1 MPSAVCPSLTSW
13 VRSELNLGAELE
25 SIRVFASNLRRLLLT
40 PPVRVN
46 VVLAIDPGFH
56 NGCKLAIVERKGRVL
71 GVDTIY
77 PFVRNIKG
85 NTGDT
90 EAVEKLRRY
99 VREYRCG
106 FICIGNGT
114 ACRETEA
121 WLGDLI
127 SRGVFE
133 DINVQYTVINESG
146 ASQYSVTTDAKTE
159 FPDMD
164 INHISAVS
172 LARRL
177 QDPLLEYVKV
187 PPMHLG
193 IGMYQHDVT
202 SKLLTTSL
210 DCVVMECVSFVGV
223 DLNVASEIILRKV
236 SGLNK
241 SRSAAIVQH
250 RENVG
255 PFRSREDLKSVK
267 GIGPISFQQCA
278 GFVRIVPQTLRQK
291 TNMNSLTAIC
301 PLDSTTVHP
310 ESYNLAKKLLS
321 LAKLDLADIGSGGF
335 ITSLKSFV
343 FKTGINVLSEKCG
356 CTDKT
361 LQTIL
366 DSLYQPLDFDFRA
379 QFDKPLFRKGF
390 TSIDC
395 LKSGEMLTGSV
406 LNVTPFGAFVDIG
419 VGISGLVHTSRMNG
433 QMLQLGNTVKVLVL
447 NVEIMRKRIALRL
460 LEVVG

>member
-1 MPSAVCPSLTSW
+1 
-13 VRSELNLGAELE
+13 
-25 SIRVFASNLRRLLLT
+25 
-40 PPVRVN
+40 
-46 VVLAIDPGFH
+46 
-56 NGCKLAIVERKGRVL
+56 
-71 GVDTIY
+71 
-77 PFVRNIKG
+77 
-85 NTGDT
+85 
-90 EAVEKLRRY
+90 
-99 VREYRCG
+99 
-106 FICIGNGT
+106 
-114 ACRETEA
+114 
-121 WLGDLI
+121 
-127 SRGVFE
+127 
-133 DINVQYTVINESG
+133 
-146 ASQYSVTTDAKTE
+146 
-159 FPDMD
+159 
-164 INHISAVS
+164 
-172 LARRL
+172 
-177 QDPLLEYVKV
+177 
-187 PPMHLG
+187 
-193 IGMYQHDVT
+193 
-202 SKLLTTSL
+202 
-210 DCVVMECVSFVGV
+210 
-223 DLNVASEIILRKV
+223 
-236 SGLNK
+236 
-241 SRSAAIVQH
+241 
-250 RENVG
+250 
-255 PFRSREDLKSVK
+255 
-267 GIGPISFQQCA
+267 
-278 GFVRIVPQTLRQK
+278 
-291 TNMNSLTAIC
+291 MNSLTAIC